1 MFRWLAMTLSL
12 AALIAGACGPKA
24 DESGPELTPFDFS
37 SGTIHLRGWASP
49 AIPDAPLLVVIHG
62 GPGISHDYTRPLAR
76 LVDAGFRVAFWDQ
89 RGVGASEPVPAA
101 AQTLEG
107 QVADLDAL
115 RAALGARDLVLAG
128 QSWGGLIAIRYA
140 VDHPDRARALLLL
153 DSVPGSADE
162 LQEAFARFHARRRS
176 LAARGVVPAVLPPAR
191 GEDCVPTQL
200 ALAPVYYS
208 DPSHPMA
215 HDLGG
220 SSCREGVLDTT
231 WRNIG
236 DYDLRAAMG
245 RLEMPILVLSGGADP
260 FGPEMA
266 QDLAAAFPAARL
278 TVREIPDCGH
288 NGFNECPAPYFGAL
302 EDFLAEVAAVPP
314 AR

>member
-1 MFRWLAMTLSL
+1 MARRLVMTLSL
-12 AALIAGACGPKA
+12 AALVASACGPKG
-24 DESGPELTPFDFS
+24 DEAGSELTPFDFT
-37 SGTIHLRGWASP
+37 SGAIHLRGWVTP
-49 AIPDAPLLVVIHG
+49 AVPDAPLLVVIHG
-62 GPGISHDYTRPLAR
+62 GPGISHEYTRPLAR

-89 RGVGASEPVPAA
+89 RGVGASEVVPAA

-107 QVADLDAL
+107 QVTDLDAL
-115 RAALGARDLVLAG
+115 RASLDAPELVLAG

-140 VDHPDRARALLLL
+140 IDHPERARALLLL
-153 DSVPGSADE
+153 DSVPGSVDE
-162 LQEAFARFHARRRS
+162 LQDAFSRFHARRRS
-176 LAARGVVPAVLPPAR
+176 LAARGIVPAVLPPAR
-191 GEDCVPTQL
+191 GDDCVPTQL
-200 ALAPVYYS
+200 ALAPVYYG
-208 DPSHPMA
+208 DPSHPKA

-220 SSCREGVLDTT
+220 SSCREGVLDST

-236 DYDLRAAMG
+236 DFDLRDAMG

-288 NGFNECPAPYFGAL
+288 NGFNECPGQYFSAL
-302 EDFLAEVAAVPP
+302 EGFLAGVSAAPP